1 VTASAQAQGLSNGTN
16 ARLPAEVSAAM
27 SKLTPRHVLADLF
40 DGIDPPDGF
49 ELRTPNPEEAVVA
62 VIQR

>member
-1 VTASAQAQGLSNGTN
+1 
-16 ARLPAEVSAAM
+16 M